1 MKWYNLP
8 NVGAVHNTFL
18 ELHNKTEVQHSP
30 KHWSRRGLVLN
41 REKTIQKSLQE
52 IAKKP
57 PKTLKKDKMAP
68 SGRIQISEISNW
80 VKDGIYTLY

>member
-1 MKWYNLP
+1 MKLYSLP
-8 NVGAVHNTFL
+8 NVDVKWAIHNTFL

-57 PKTLKKDKMAP
+57 PKH
-68 SGRIQISEISNW
+68 
-80 VKDGIYTLY
+80 